1 MIRRP
6 ARPSAP
12 PLLVAAALASFA
24 AGCAGPRVAAP
35 SLAPPAADAP
45 AVARPT
51 DPPAEVVPGHQAA
64 EPGAPAASQAEGA
77 PQASG
82 PTGEQERAPRPAPA
96 IRWKDGD
103 GATLRARA
111 LEAARRLLGTR
122 PRLDCS
128 GYVLSALAAA
138 GVTVEL
144 PPARSRTESLFL
156 ASHRIAQPRPGDLV
170 FFHRTHDRD
179 RKKGGGNLFTH
190 VGLVEA
196 VDGTDV
202 TVLHRGRRVSRIHM
216 DLSRPSDPDAN
227 DPVRIRR
234 PHDRPGTR
242 YLSGE
247 LFAAFGELLPPDVT
261 RMLQARRVRS
271 TSARHPA
278 TDDRRPAA
286 QL

>member
-35 SLAPPAADAP
+35 SLAAPAADVP
-45 AVARPT
+45 ALVQPSA
-51 DPPAEVVPGHQAA
+51 PPAEAVPDHQAA
-64 EPGAPAASQAEGA
+64 TPAAPQAEGA

-82 PTGEQERAPRPAPA
+82 PTGAPEPTPRPGPA
-96 IRWKDGD
+96 IRWKEGD
-103 GATLRARA
+103 GATLRARV

-138 GVTVEL
+138 GVTTEL

-179 RKKGGGNLFTH
+179 RKKTGGNLFTH

-202 TVLHRGRRVSRIHM
+202 TILHRGRRVSRIHM

-286 QL
+286 EL